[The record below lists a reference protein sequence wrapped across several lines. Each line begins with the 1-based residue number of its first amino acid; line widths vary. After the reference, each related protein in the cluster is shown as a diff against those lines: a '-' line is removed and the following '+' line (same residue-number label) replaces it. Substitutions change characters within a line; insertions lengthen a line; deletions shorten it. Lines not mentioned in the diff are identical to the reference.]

1 MYVHVCM
8 YVCMCVCMCMCN
20 GGNYGC
26 LATSDPHLALEGFR
40 PTMDSVYYK

>member
-1 MYVHVCM
+1 MSKRSMYRRSRCHVFI
-8 YVCMCVCMCMCN
+8 CN

-26 LATSDPHLALEGFR
+26 LATSDPHLALEGFH